1 MDTFEIF
8 GAITTLTA
16 SVISAVV
23 AFITKK
29 AYDKADE
36 EKEYVEIKKAID
48 GIEIKYADNDNVL
61 ELMLRNVKELKEYY
75 VISKDQARKS
85 FSAALLICFLGF
97 FIYMFGIAVPVLLMV
112 ACNVLDYATGLMAST
127 YRSEDINSYKSIRGI
142 MKKVCMWLLVI
153 VGAIIDQLLL
163 YATQTAGITL
173 PFTFLVACIVAIW
186 IICNEIISILEN
198 IKDMGVTIPAFL
210 IPLVTHVKSQVE
222 DKVNIDTEKED
233 SEGE

>member
-1 MDTFEIF
+1 MRRTRAEPGGSFYFTQICA
-8 GAITTLTA
+8 GAIRQKGKT
-16 SVISAVV
+16 
-23 AFITKK
+23 
-29 AYDKADE
+29 
-36 EKEYVEIKKAID
+36 
-48 GIEIKYADNDNVL
+48 
-61 ELMLRNVKELKEYY
+61 LKENYIKAFFTAIFAL
-75 VISKDQARKS
+75 ISS
-85 FSAALLICFLGF
+85 VLGVLT
-97 FIYMFGIAVPVLLMV
+97 VPVLLMV

-142 MKKVCMWLLVI
+142 MKKVSMWLLVI

-163 YATQTAGITL
+163 YASQTAGITL

-222 DKVNIDTEKED
+222 EKVNIDKKED